1 MLWEQR
7 GFAVSRSTFLSGKRA
22 HLHWQAL
29 LRVQAMA
36 KKTKSRYELRE
47 KLGEGG
53 MGVVWR
59 AFDTVLNTD
68 VALKML
74 QDVDDATA
82 LKLFYEECHKQSALA
97 HPNIVEIRDVG
108 TFEDEGLRQPYLVM
122 PLLRGTTLAA
132 VIRSSPQPL
141 STERCIDI
149 FGQAARGLQAAHDA
163 GLLHRDIKPSNLF
176 ILEDDSVKIIDFGVA
191 HRLDISCTMSRKG
204 TLLYMSPE
212 QISMKPLTRSSDVF
226 SLAVV
231 CYEVLTRR
239 QPFLAASEEAVIEA
253 VRHLNPPP
261 ASSINANVSVSLGQV
276 LCKAMAKDPRHR
288 FSSVKEFSDYL
299 RRAYYDDSFTVF
311 DPSKFAPRL
320 DKAAEAYNQGN
331 LEFAQE
337 LVNELESEG
346 YLTDELTTLAA
357 DVKAAAK
364 KRSIDRLLESARA
377 RIQDGE
383 YRLALQR
390 VHEALQLEPRL
401 EDALVL
407 QHDIEALR
415 AEADIVDWLR
425 VGRQHLDK
433 FSFSHARQ
441 AAQRILEMR
450 PGEERALQFLSQVE
464 RRESEVQRIREHKRE
479 AYAAALDAEK
489 RNEITSALS
498 KMKQV
503 LELEQQAPDAKEP
516 GLIATYQSLYNRLH
530 SEHEAIAAS
539 YAEAKQALER
549 GDYAA
554 AAELCDKFL
563 AKFPQLT
570 LFKALKFDT
579 EQRWR
584 RAISIRLIEVEEAV
598 ENEPDLDQ
606 RVIMLEEVVRESPE
620 VPEFN
625 RLLQGTREK
634 RDLVNG
640 IVNRARELEARELHG
655 EALVQW
661 ETLQTIYP
669 MFPGLNFE
677 IENVRLRRQL
687 GERMARKNHWIM
699 QINQALEVA
708 DFDEGLRLLAPAVE
722 EFPDD
727 GEFAEIRTYIR
738 QHRELA
744 EQAEKLIREG
754 RRCLDEGEMV
764 RGLDKLRAAYETG
777 SKVKRAKP
785 ELVEGLLRAAR
796 ASQSDPPQARV
807 YLQEILN
814 LDPGNHAATGLLR
827 FLDDQTEYQQVDE
840 ALSQARQLRT
850 NNDLSGAISL
860 LERACTEYPRNAR
873 LRQML
878 REMDASR
885 NELRTRDLEV
895 VRRRR
900 LEADSL
906 VSVPSLNEHIASVER
921 IAERYQGD
929 EEFQNESRMLR
940 ARLHT
945 IAATAAQPAAL
956 AGPAHARPEP
966 ASPQGSESK
975 VRKKP
980 FPIVVAAIAAVLVF
994 IVGGALLWHR
1004 AAVHARPAP
1013 ALAASSALSDVTVR
1027 STPAGAHILRD
1038 GQEIGIASPTLLV
1051 KLPEGKTRLEARLDG
1066 YATQSETID
1075 SSAGPGEVN
1084 FALLPLSQELR
1095 VIGYGSLSLDG
1106 APAAP
1111 LATGTFSSEL
1121 AAGDHTLRW
1130 IGRGGY
1136 DTTLQLKVQGAEPA
1150 TLEIPARAHRAG
1162 AALFVSIASQQARI
1176 YTDPAMP
1183 VIVDGTAKG
1192 LGTTSGLE
1200 TTLTPGLHTIVAGKE
1215 PNALTSKVESGAER
1229 VMLITFGKVQSLGS
1243 LTILTSADG
1252 VSIKLLHDTNTVR
1265 QGISSGGKV
1274 DLPDLPAGN
1283 YTLQATAA
1291 DSEPIA
1297 AQAVV
1302 IKGGQNATVTVNVE
1316 KVPTLVSMRVR
1327 TLPGANIL
1335 VDGKA
1340 AGTTGSDGSLLL
1352 AAVPAGM
1359 HHIEAHR
1366 SGKSSALDVNLA
1378 EGDKSTH
1385 VVELSLDK
1393 ATGTV
1398 QLQLDPTDSAVTVY
1412 DAKGQ
1417 QVPVTGMRFDLPEGR
1432 YHFIA
1437 RASGYSDRGEA
1448 VDIAANGTTP
1458 VDLKLSLITASAAA
1472 PSTTGWEPG
1481 DWTAESQSHT
1491 LTHHGTDIGLYAAQP
1506 SRGRY
1511 IFAGSIGRGFLLGR
1525 PKIEWVADYRDQ
1537 NDYLLFSLDRSGLEL
1552 FTIKSGKKVP
1562 NGSKITLSSLSK
1574 YQIMLQ
1580 IAPGHI
1586 TTSLGDGHGWKQLS
1600 DWTGLPQN
1608 VDGGKF
1614 GFKGPVTLTSFSYTP

>member
-1 MLWEQR
+1 
-7 GFAVSRSTFLSGKRA
+7 
-22 HLHWQAL
+22 
-29 LRVQAMA
+29 MA
-36 KKTKSRYELRE
+36 KKTKSRYELKE

-59 AFDTVLNTD
+59 AFDTVLSTD

-108 TFEDEGLRQPYLVM
+108 SFDEDGVRQPYLVM

-132 VIRSSPQPL
+132 VIRASPQPL

-149 FGQAARGLQAAHDA
+149 FCQAARGLQAAHDF

-191 HRLDISCTMSRKG
+191 HRLDVSRTMSRKG

-212 QISMKPLTRSSDVF
+212 QLSMKPLTRASDVF

-231 CYEVLTRR
+231 CYEVFTRR
-239 QPFLAASEEAVIEA
+239 QPFLAASEDAVIEA
-253 VRHLNPPP
+253 IRHLNPPP

-288 FSSVKEFSDYL
+288 FASVKEFSDYL
-299 RRAYYDDSFTVF
+299 RRAYYDDSFAVF

-320 DKAAEAYNQGN
+320 EKATEAYEQGN

-346 YLTDELTTLAA
+346 YLTQELGSLAA
-357 DVKAAAK
+357 NVKVAAK
-364 KRSIDRLLESARA
+364 KKSIDHLLDSARA
-377 RIQDGE
+377 RVQDGE

-390 VHEALQLEPRL
+390 VHEVLQLEPRQ
-401 EDALVL
+401 ENALVL
-407 QHDIEALR
+407 QHDIEARR

-425 VGRQHLDK
+425 VGQQHLDK

-441 AAQRILEMR
+441 AAQRILEAR

-503 LELEQQAPDAKEP
+503 LDLEQQAPDVKEP
-516 GLIATYQSLYNRLH
+516 GQLATYQSLYNRLH

-549 GDYAA
+549 GDYVAA
-554 AAELCDKFL
+554 AQLCDGFL
-563 AKFPQLT
+563 EKFPQHT
-570 LFKALKFDT
+570 LFKALKFDI

-584 RAISIRLIEVEEAV
+584 RAVSIRLIEVEEAV

-606 RVIMLEEVVRESPE
+606 RVLMLEEVVRESPA

-640 IVNRARELEARELHG
+640 IVSRARELESRELHG

-669 MFPGLNFE
+669 IFPGLGFE

-687 GERMARKNHWIM
+687 GERTARKNHWITR
-699 QINQALEVA
+699 ISQALEIGE
-708 DFDEGLRLLAPAVE
+708 FEEGLRLLAPAVE
-722 EFPDD
+722 EFPND

-738 QHRELA
+738 QNQELA
-744 EQAEKLIREG
+744 EQAERLIREG
-754 RRCLDEGEMV
+754 RRCLDEGEIS
-764 RGLDKLRAAYETG
+764 RGLVKLRAAYEIG
-777 SKVKRAKP
+777 SKVKRAKS
-785 ELVEGLLRAAR
+785 ELVEGLLRSAR

-827 FLDDQTEYQQVDE
+827 FLDDQAEYQQVDE
-840 ALSQARQLRT
+840 VLSQARQLRT

-860 LERACTEYPRNAR
+860 LERACSEYPRNAR

-906 VSVPSLNEHIASVER
+906 VSLPSLHEHIASVER
-921 IAERYQGD
+921 IAERYGDD
-929 EEFQNESRMLR
+929 EEFQKESRILR

-945 IAATAAQPAAL
+945 IAGTAAQQAPSPL
-956 AGPAHARPEP
+956 PERTQRKTTSSHA
-966 ASPQGSESK
+966 SKDKESK
-975 VRKKP
+975 RP
-980 FPIVVAAIAAVLVF
+980 RPAIIAAIVVLAVLV
-994 IVGGALLWHR
+994 IGGALLWRR
-1004 AAVHARPAP
+1004 ATLHASPTP
-1013 ALAASSALSDVTVR
+1013 ALAASSALTDVTVR

-1038 GQEIGIASPTLLV
+1038 GQEIGVASPTLMV

-1066 YATQSETID
+1066 YESQSETVD
-1075 SSAGPGEVN
+1075 NTAGHHGELS
-1084 FALLPLSQELR
+1084 FALLPVHQQLR
-1095 VIGYGSLSLDG
+1095 IDGDGALSLDG
-1106 APAAP
+1106 GPVARLPM
-1111 LATGTFSSEL
+1111 GTFSGEL
-1121 AAGDHTLRW
+1121 AAGNHTLHW
-1130 IGRGGY
+1130 IGKSGY
-1136 DTTLQLKVQGAEPA
+1136 DAVFHVDVQDGRPA
-1150 TLEIPARAHRAG
+1150 ALVGPMRAG
-1162 AALFVSIASQQARI
+1162 RPGSALLVSVASQQARV
-1176 YTDPAMP
+1176 YASPAMP
-1183 VIVDGTAKG
+1183 IVVDGAAKG
-1192 LGTTSGLE
+1192 VANGSGLE
-1200 TTLTPGLHTIVAGKE
+1200 TALPTGSHTIIAGRE
-1215 PNALTSKVESGAER
+1215 PGGLTGRVESGEGR
-1229 VMLITFGKVQSLGS
+1229 LLLITFENAPPLGS
-1243 LTILTSADG
+1243 LTVLTNIDG
-1252 VSIKLLHDTNTVR
+1252 VSLKLLHDTITVR
-1265 QGISSGGKV
+1265 QGTSAGGRLDLA
-1274 DLPDLPAGN
+1274 DLPVGS
-1283 YTLQATAA
+1283 YTLQATAPA
-1291 DSEPIA
+1291 SDAPS

-1302 IKGGQNATVTVNVE
+1302 IKKGQTATVSLQIKKIPVL
-1316 KVPTLVSMRVR
+1316 VPLRVR

-1335 VDGKA
+1335 IDGTA
-1340 AGTTGSDGSLLL
+1340 VGTTGVDGSLLL
-1352 AAVPAGM
+1352 SAIPVGA
-1359 HHIEAHR
+1359 HHIEARR
-1366 SGKSSALDVNLA
+1366 SGKTSVLDINLA
-1378 EGDKSTH
+1378 DGEETPHAAD
-1385 VVELSLDK
+1385 LNLDK
-1393 ATGTV
+1393 GTGAV
-1398 QLQLDPTDSAVTVY
+1398 SLQLDPADSVVTLY
-1412 DAKGQ
+1412 GPKGE
-1417 QVPVTGMRFDLPEGR
+1417 QVPVTGTHFDLPEGR

-1437 RASGYSDRGEA
+1437 RANGYVDRGEA
-1448 VDIAANGTTP
+1448 VDIAPNSPTT
-1458 VDLKLSLITASAAA
+1458 VDLKLSLITASTAA
-1472 PSTTGWEPG
+1472 PSITGWESS
-1481 DWTAESQSHT
+1481 DWTADAQNHT
-1491 LTHHGTDIGLYAAQP
+1491 LTHHSSSDISLYAAQP

-1511 IFAGSIGRGFLLGR
+1511 IFAGSVGHGFLLGK
-1525 PKIEWVADYRDQ
+1525 PKVEWVANYQDL
-1537 NDYLLFSLDRSGLEL
+1537 NNYLLFSLDRTGLEM
-1552 FTIKSGKKVP
+1552 FTMSSGKRLP
-1562 NGSKITLSSLSK
+1562 YRSKIALPSLSK
-1574 YQIMLQ
+1574 YQIMVQ
-1580 IAPGHI
+1580 ISAGRI

-1600 DWTGLPQN
+1600 DWTGLPEN
-1608 VDGGKF
+1608 VDAGKF
-1614 GFKGPVTLTSFSYTP
+1614 GFKGAVTLTSFSYSR